1 MIDDNDG
8 DMGSDNDD
16 NETKKP
22 SRNQSK
28 KIKEK
33 THNWKKLFL
42 PQLEVMS

>member
-16 NETKKP
+16 NERKKP

-33 THNWKKLFL
+33 THN
-42 PQLEVMS
+42 

>member
-1 MIDDNDG
+1 MVIMIDDNDG
-8 DMGSDNDD
+8 DMGSD

-42 PQLEVMS
+42 PQLAVMS

>member
-16 NETKKP
+16 NETKK
-22 SRNQSK
+22 K
-28 KIKEK
+28 KEK

-42 PQLEVMS
+42 PQLAVMS

>member
-8 DMGSDNDD
+8 DMGSD

-33 THNWKKLFL
+33 KRITEKSYFYHNW
-42 PQLEVMS
+42 Q

>member
-1 MIDDNDG
+1 MIDDNDD
-8 DMGSDNDD
+8 DMGRDNGD

-33 THNWKKLFL
+33 TH
-42 PQLEVMS
+42 S